1 MSFNRKGR
9 NKVQSEH
16 EFVSGANKN
25 ENSKKTFSLR
35 LNESELE
42 AIRENA
48 LENERS
54 MQQQVRHI
62 IKEYFKTL
70 QSE

>member
-16 EFVSGANKN
+16 EFVNGANKS
-25 ENSKKTFSLR
+25 EKSKKTFSLR

-48 LENERS
+48 LKNERS